1 MNTRSPRPDGGTQP
15 RPSSAAPLTTSTDH
29 VVAVS
34 GLDAYAPKE
43 IAVRLATVGAAKARL
58 PLLSMVTLGVLAGGF
73 IGLGALYY
81 TLVAADPGIGF
92 AAGRV
97 LGGIVF
103 SLGLVLVVVAGAEL
117 FTGNNLLVMAWV
129 VRRISTRE
137 LVRDLVIV
145 FLANLAGAAGLAVLV
160 ALSGEWRLGGE
171 QVGQAAV
178 RIAAAKTALPAGE
191 AFLRA
196 VLCNILVCLA
206 VWMALAGRSVAD
218 KVLAVIFP
226 ISAFVA
232 AGFEHSVANMYFIPL
247 GILLRDHVATAS
259 IANLDTLTW
268 SGFIRN
274 LAPVTLGNIAG
285 GSVMVGLVFAAVY
298 RRDILASA
306 GGERADGGAR

>member
-1 MNTRSPRPDGGTQP
+1 M
-15 RPSSAAPLTTSTDH
+15 A
-29 VVAVS
+29 AVS

-43 IAVRLATVGAAKARL
+43 IAARLATLGMTKARM
-58 PLLSMVTLGVLAGGF
+58 PLLSMVTLGMLAGGF

-81 TLVAADPGIGF
+81 TLVASDPDIGF

-97 LGGIVF
+97 LGGVVF

-129 VRRISTRE
+129 VRRITTRE
-137 LVRDLVIV
+137 LLRDLAIV
-145 FLANLAGAAGLAVLV
+145 FGANFLGAAGLALLV

-171 QVGQAAV
+171 QAGQAAV

-191 AFLRA
+191 AFFRA

-206 VWMALAGRSVAD
+206 VWMALAGRSVTD
-218 KVLAVIFP
+218 KVLAVVFP

-268 SGFIRN
+268 SGLVRN
-274 LAPVTLGNIAG
+274 LAPVTLGNVVG
-285 GSVMVGLVFAAVY
+285 GSVMVGLVFAVVY
-298 RRDILASA
+298 RRDVLSANA
-306 GGERADGGAR
+306 GGKTDGAEPPPSG